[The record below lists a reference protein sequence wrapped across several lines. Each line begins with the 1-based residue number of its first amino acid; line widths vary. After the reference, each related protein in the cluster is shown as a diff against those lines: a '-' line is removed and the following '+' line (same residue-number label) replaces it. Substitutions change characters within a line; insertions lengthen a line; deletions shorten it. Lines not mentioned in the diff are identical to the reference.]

1 MATTS
6 NYNMLMDVM
15 ARLSNLMQ
23 RENELLL
30 QPGNKEELKILLE
43 EKKALTSNYES
54 YIQGLNENNENQ
66 PNDPL
71 VGQRLKDA
79 IEKFQELSEKN
90 ATRLLAKVEATK
102 RVFAVIQKSV
112 QDHGNSAN
120 TYGNSGSVKNSI
132 RQAYSPPLSVGVND
146 EF

>member
-1 MATTS
+1 MGKD
-6 NYNMLMDVM
+6 NNIKMLLDVI
-15 ARLSNLMQ
+15 ARLSKLMQ

-30 QPGNKEELKILLE
+30 QPGNKEELKILIE
-43 EKKALTSNYES
+43 EKKAVSANYES
-54 YIQGLNENNENQ
+54 QIRGLVENSKSH
-66 PNDPL
+66 PKDPIES
-71 VGQRLKDA
+71 QRLTDA
-79 IEKFQELSEKN
+79 IERFQVLSEKN

-112 QDHGNSAN
+112 QEHGNSTK

-132 RQAYSPPLSVGVND
+132 RHAYTPPLSVGVND

>member
-1 MATTS
+1 MTTTN
-6 NYNMLMDVM
+6 NYKMLMDVM

-30 QPGNKEELKILLE
+30 QPGNKEELKILIE
-43 EKKALTSNYES
+43 EKKALTANYES

-71 VGQRLKDA
+71 VSQPLKDA

-132 RQAYSPPLSVGVND
+132 RQAYTPPLSVGVND